1 MPDQIVII
9 GAGQAAQSAIETL
22 RAQEYAGAITLIGD
36 EPERPYQRPPLSKAY
51 LLGDMARERLYFRPE
66 NYYADKGVALR
77 LNAKAAKIDRED
89 QFVECDDG
97 VRYPYDRLLI
107 ATGAAPRRLPAAIG
121 GDLPGVYAVRTLAD
135 INAMA
140 PALTT
145 SARTVIIGGGYIG
158 LEAAAVFAKRG
169 LKTTVL
175 EREQRILGRVACA
188 ETAAFFTSLHA
199 SHGVDIRC
207 GIDVERL
214 RVGDSGAVDAVIL
227 SNNETLPADIVVV
240 GVGVT
245 PNSAL
250 ATDAGLESDNGVS
263 VNAQAQTSDE
273 AIFAAGD
280 CASFSWR
287 GRQLRLESV
296 QNAIDQG
303 AIAAKAM
310 LNRDSPGY
318 EPTPWFWSDQYDVK
332 LQIAGLGDGA
342 NAIVVRPGAREGAQ
356 SVWYFDRTASGEK
369 LLALDAMNDSR
380 AYLVAKRLLE
390 AGKSPPSDVVANPGV
405 DLKSLLSFN
414 FTDGVNND

>member
-1 MPDQIVII
+1 
-9 GAGQAAQSAIETL
+9 
-22 RAQEYAGAITLIGD
+22 
-36 EPERPYQRPPLSKAY
+36 
-51 LLGDMARERLYFRPE
+51 MARERLYFRPE

-77 LNAKAAKIDRED
+77 LNTKAAKIDRED

-414 FTDGVNND
+414 FTDGINND